1 MAPVPIARVLRIAA
15 TVAAGVARYEGLRLR
30 ERLGRT
36 PTADEWEQAHD
47 RTAAAL
53 HDLGVRLAGL
63 FVKVC
68 QVVGARADVFPAPFI
83 RRLGR
88 FHDRVPPRPFATL
101 RPAIER
107 ELGQPLDAVFA
118 SVDETPLAAASLAQV
133 HRATLRDGSV
143 VAVKVQY
150 PDIELLARIDLASLR
165 RTIRLVAR
173 LEPRFDL
180 RSIVE
185 EIASFVWLELDFA
198 READSTERVRAAFA
212 DDPTVRVPR
221 VYRALSTPRLLVLE
235 YLDGIKVTDLDRLR
249 PAGVDLAEVAAR
261 VGRLYGRMIFEQGFF
276 HGDPHPGNLLVL
288 PGTVIG
294 LLDFGLA
301 KELPA
306 GFAASIATM
315 LARGLAGDG
324 PGALA
329 AARVAGFEISDDD
342 PSASAAL
349 PLMVLALMG
358 QQAGD
363 VDVADL
369 LARMPVAHVPR
380 DFGLIA
386 RVMLLLNGLSHTLAP
401 GERLI
406 QRALMERISPAAAAG
421 ASE

>member
-1 MAPVPIARVLRIAA
+1 MEVPVAPTVPIARVLRIAA
-15 TVAAGVARYEGLRLR
+15 TVAAGVARYERLRLR
-30 ERLGRT
+30 ERIGQP
-36 PTADEWEQAHD
+36 PTAEEWERAHD
-47 RTAAAL
+47 RTALAL

-68 QVVGARADVFPAPFI
+68 QVVGARADVFPAPFV

-107 ELGQPLDAVFA
+107 ELGRPLAAVFA
-118 SVDETPLAAASLAQV
+118 HVDETPLAAASLAQV
-133 HRATLRDGSV
+133 HRATLRDGSSV
-143 VAVKVQY
+143 VVKVQY
-150 PDIELLARIDLASLR
+150 PDIARLAQIDLASLR
-165 RTIRLVAR
+165 RTIRLVAW
-173 LEPRFDL
+173 LEPAFDL

-185 EIASFVWLELDFA
+185 EIAYFVALELDFA
-198 READSTERVRAAFA
+198 READSTERVRAACA
-212 DDPTVRVPR
+212 GDATVRIPH
-221 VYRALSTPRLLVLE
+221 VYCELSTPRLLVLE
-235 YLDGIKVTDLDRLR
+235 YLDGIKVTDLERLR
-249 PAGVDLAEVAAR
+249 AAGVDLGEVATR

-306 GFAASIATM
+306 GFGAAVADM
-315 LARGLAGDG
+315 LVRGLAGDG

-329 AARVAGFEISDDD
+329 AARAAGFEIRDDD
-342 PSASAAL
+342 AAAL
-349 PLMVLALMG
+349 PPMLLALMG
-358 QQAGD
+358 EQNEDVELAG
-363 VDVADL
+363 L
-369 LARMPVAHVPR
+369 LARTPVARVPR

-401 GERLI
+401 GQRLI
-406 QRALMERISPAAAAG
+406 QRALMETLPRAPPG
-421 ASE
+421 

>member
-1 MAPVPIARVLRIAA
+1 VSPAVPIARVLQITA
-15 TVAAGVARYEGLRLR
+15 TVAAGVARYERLRLR
-30 ERLGRT
+30 ERLGWT
-36 PTADEWEQAHD
+36 PTADDWEQAHD

-101 RPAIER
+101 RPAIEQ
-107 ELGQPLDAVFA
+107 ELRRPLDAVFA

-185 EIASFVWLELDFA
+185 EVAAFVALELDFA
-198 READSTERVRAAFA
+198 READSTERVRAAFR

-221 VYRALSTPRLLVLE
+221 VYRELSTPRLLVLE

-249 PAGVDLAEVAAR
+249 AAGVDLREVAAR
-261 VGRLYGRMIFEQGFF
+261 IGRLYARMIFEHGFF

-306 GFAASIATM
+306 GFATSIATID
-315 LARGLAGDG
+315 RKST
-324 PGALA
+324 
-329 AARVAGFEISDDD
+329 R
-342 PSASAAL
+342 
-349 PLMVLALMG
+349 
-358 QQAGD
+358 
-363 VDVADL
+363 
-369 LARMPVAHVPR
+369 
-380 DFGLIA
+380 
-386 RVMLLLNGLSHTLAP
+386 LNSSHT
-401 GERLI
+401 
-406 QRALMERISPAAAAG
+406 S
-421 ASE
+421 